1 MSKGQLFLIPSA
13 ISIGTGPNILNEQI
27 KNAILNT
34 SIYLAENIREAR
46 RFISSLKLGIDISSL
61 SFEQLD
67 KKTTPSDVLKKMRPL
82 FLGKNIGVLSDAGCP
97 GIADPGA
104 LAVKIAHEKGIQV
117 VPLVGPSSI
126 VLALMGSGLNGQSFS
141 FVGYIPIKTNEAIQR
156 IKELEQQSKKIHQTQ
171 IFIETPYRSDR
182 MLLLLLKYLQPTTLL
197 TIASDLTGNTE
208 FILTKPVLEWR
219 KSTHSIGK
227 TPTVFLLLAE

>member
-13 ISIGTGPNILNEQI
+13 ISAGTGPNILNEQI
-27 KNAILNT
+27 KDAILKT

-61 SFEQLD
+61 TFEQLD
-67 KKTTPSDVLKKMRPL
+67 KKTTPADALKKMQPL
-82 FLGKNIGVLSDAGCP
+82 LSGKNIGVLSDAGCP

-104 LAVKIAHEKGIQV
+104 LAVKIAHEKGIKV

-156 IKELEQQSKKIHQTQ
+156 IQALEQQSKKIHQTQ

-182 MLLLLLKYLQPTTLL
+182 MLLLLLKCLHPTTLL
-197 TIASDLTGNTE
+197 TIASDLTGITE
-208 FILTKPVLEWR
+208 FLATKPVSEWR
-219 KSTHSIGK
+219 KSAHRIGK
-227 TPTVFLLLAE
+227 TPTVFLFLAE